1 MIREKVPTDTQL
13 PAFRAQFTHTE
24 RGIRYVNH
32 AAQSPLAHDT
42 VAAINEHLGER
53 HNGAMMTYERDM
65 EVIDECRG
73 RIRTLINAAETRQI
87 AFATNT
93 SEGLNRVTSGLDWH
107 PGDEIILNSIEFPS
121 NVQPYRKLEPL
132 GVRCIFVDA
141 ADGTIPVERLEAAL
155 TPRTRMVAISAVQFL
170 SGWHADMEAIGRLCR
185 ERNIWFVVDGIQ
197 AAGVTPVDV
206 QRWQADA
213 FATGGLKWLMAPT
226 GIGFLYLSDRLCEQ
240 LKTPDPGWLSVE
252 EPWDLL
258 RYDQP
263 LRTDATRFE
272 AGAAN
277 MPGIYGLNAAIG
289 LLLDTGIER
298 IFRQVRRLTAQL
310 REGIRSSGLEAEG
323 LIPFTSADPFRQS
336 GILTYC
342 LPELIDHKELE
353 TAYRSEGIFVSI
365 RDNKLRF
372 SPHGYNTDEEI
383 EYILRATELIYS
395 RLL

>member
-1 MIREKVPTDTQL
+1 MIREKESIDTQL
-13 PAFRAQFTHTE
+13 LAFRAQFPHAE

-32 AAQSPLAHDT
+32 AAQSPLARDT
-42 VAAINEHLGER
+42 VAAINEHLTER
-53 HNGAMMTYERDM
+53 HNGTMMTYERDM
-65 EVIDECRG
+65 EVIAECRE
-73 RIRTLINAAETRQI
+73 RIRSLINAAEARQI
-87 AFATNT
+87 AFAANT

-141 ADGTIPVERLEAAL
+141 ADGTIPVERIEAAI
-155 TPRTRMVAISAVQFL
+155 TSRTRMVAISAVQFL

-213 FATGGLKWLMAPT
+213 FATGGLKWLMAPM
-226 GIGFLYLSDRLCEQ
+226 GIGFLYLSDRLCER

-263 LRTDATRFE
+263 LRTDATRYE
-272 AGAAN
+272 AGVAN
-277 MPGIYGLNAAIG
+277 IPGIYGLNASIG
-289 LLLDTGIER
+289 ILLDTGIER
-298 IFRQVRRLTAQL
+298 IFGQVRRLTAHL
-310 REGIRSSGLEAEG
+310 REGIRSNGLEAKG
-323 LIPFTSADPFRQS
+323 LRSFTSQDRSRLS

-342 LPELIDHKELE
+342 LPESIDHDALE
-353 TAYRSEGIFVSI
+353 AAFRSEGIFVSI
-365 RDNKLRF
+365 RDKKLRF
-372 SPHGYNTDEEI
+372 SPHGYNTEEEI
-383 EYILRATELIYS
+383 EYILRVTEMIYS
-395 RLL
+395 TLQ